1 MESLVEVLYMYRRVH
16 AALDSDDLAQAVS
29 NIQGDLATKFY
40 QDTGTKIGP
49 AAFGTFS
56 HND

>member
-1 MESLVEVLYMYRRVH
+1 MESLIDVIQVYRRVH
-16 AALDSDDLAQAVS
+16 EALDSDDLAQAVS
-29 NIQGDLATKFY
+29 NLHNDLATKFY

>member
-1 MESLVEVLYMYRRVH
+1 MESLIEVVHVYRRIH

-29 NIQGDLATKFY
+29 NLQSDLAVKFFN
-40 QDTGTKIGP
+40 DTGTKIGP
-49 AAFGTFS
+49 AAFGTLS

>member
-1 MESLVEVLYMYRRVH
+1 MESLIEVVHVYRRIH

-29 NIQGDLATKFY
+29 NLHNELATKFY

-49 AAFGTFS
+49 AAFGTLS